1 MHIIFDENLV
11 PELKTK
17 YIVLE
22 LDTILQPSMTSPK
35 TLYALI
41 DDVDIETLTSLVSLQ
56 AAHEELINYYKNS
69 KWDHAIMTANA
80 LRGKW
85 KGAMDEF
92 YDHVIAISVEYRN
105 TNTSWTGVRYIEP
118 NEREK

>member
-11 PELKTK
+11 PELKTR

-22 LDTILQPSMTSPK
+22 LDTILQPAMTSAK

-56 AAHEELINYYKNS
+56 AAHEEMIMYYKNS
-69 KWDHAIMTANA
+69 QWDHAIMSANA

-85 KGAMDEF
+85 KGVMDEF
-92 YDHVIAISVEYRN
+92 YEHVIAISTEYRD
-105 TNTSWTGVRYIEP
+105 TNTTWTGIRYIEP
-118 NEREK
+118 NERDQ